1 MAKLSKDLLPE
12 AIGIIREYVT
22 SEVMSDAK
30 LLAQSVNDN
39 FDVDNITEE
48 DVKDFV
54 VPYNFDSIDRYLTI
68 KNIFG

>member
-30 LLAQSVNDN
+30 LLAQSINDN